1 MAEVKCPECDK
12 MLAVRDK
19 SNAIGEFLE
28 WLQGERKLTL
38 CREITHKE
46 IEEAIDAGM
55 EDEIDYKE
63 GDLTPDHTGIE
74 ALLAEYFDID
84 LKKVEEEKQAIL
96 QQVRAEHEKRTH

>member
-12 MLAVRDK
+12 MLAVRND
-19 SNAIGEFLE
+19 SNAIGNFME
-28 WLQGERKLTL
+28 WLLNERGLTL
-38 CREITHKE
+38 CRPLTAEE
-46 IEEAIDAGM
+46 LEEARELNM
-55 EDEIDYKE
+55 EEDEE
-63 GDLTPDHTGIE
+63 DLIPDHTGIE